1 MDMFV
6 VVYCKVVPWQMA
18 VEAILLAVSSFPSSG
33 FFVNRMLC
41 GSQNKNLDK
50 VGDHG
55 LTM

>member
-1 MDMFV
+1 MFV